1 MEFRS
6 ILIPVS
12 GRDSDEESIELA
24 CRLAKSSPG
33 AHMVA
38 VHIISVDRSLPLDA
52 EVGSEI
58 SKAEKILT
66 AVETQAQKLGVSL
79 ETDLLQAREVAP
91 AIVDE
96 AVERKVDVIILGLTY
111 KTRFGE
117 FCLGQVAPYVLQ
129 NAPCRVILYHQRQVI

>member
-1 MEFRS
+1 MEFHS

-12 GRDSDEESIELA
+12 GKDSDEESVELA
-24 CRLAKSSPG
+24 CRLAKASPG
-33 AHMVA
+33 AHLVA
-38 VHIISVDRSLPLDA
+38 VHIIPVDRSLPLDA
-52 EVGSEI
+52 EVSSEI
-58 SKAEKILT
+58 SRAEKLLA
-66 AVETQAQKLGVSL
+66 AVEVQAQKLGCGL

-96 AVERKVDVIILGLTY
+96 AVERKADVIILGLSY

-129 NAPCRVILYHQRQVI
+129 NAPCRVILYHQRQAI